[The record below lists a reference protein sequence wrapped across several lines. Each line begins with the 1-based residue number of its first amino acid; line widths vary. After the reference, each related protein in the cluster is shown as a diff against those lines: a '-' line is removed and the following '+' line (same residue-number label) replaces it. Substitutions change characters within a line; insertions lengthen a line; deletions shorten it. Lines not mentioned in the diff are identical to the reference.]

1 MAQKVIA
8 GVTLDVTEEG
18 YLLNSSQWTKE
29 IATEIAKEEGI
40 TLNDQH
46 FLVLEF
52 LRGKFAKGEN
62 LTIRSVGNSGVVD
75 IKGFYT
81 LFPGAP
87 MKKAAKI
94 AGIPKPASCV

>member
-8 GVTLDVTEEG
+8 GISVDVNDEG
-18 YLLNSSQWTKE
+18 YMTDRSQWTKD
-29 IATEIAKEEGI
+29 IAREVAKEEGI
-40 TLNDQH
+40 ELTDKHYIL
-46 FLVLEF
+46 LEF
-52 LRGKFAKGEN
+52 LRERQAKGES
-62 LTIRSVGNSGVVD
+62 LTIRSVGTSGVID
-75 IKGFYT
+75 IKGFYQ